1 MGNPQQKDLIGTIE
15 LSPGIEIQALVP
27 KEHIPALRAGFAL
40 FPANPRWSALKFQA
54 WKSGRRLRQAVDR
67 RPLFQAVDRGETY
80 VKDRY
85 LVLVAQEIS
94 VEPPQPRQPIEAC
107 LGAVKRLLGERSYAG
122 F

>member
-15 LSPGIEIQALVP
+15 LSPGIEIQAFVP

-67 RPLFQAVDRGETY
+67 GETY

-85 LVLVAQEIS
+85 LVLLAQERA